1 MTSANL
7 GMAHTSSRAAIL
19 DVIRAAGTISRV
31 ELTRATGLTGATIST
46 VVRRL
51 INEGLVLEIGRA
63 ESTGG
68 KPRMLLQLD
77 PTARFAIGVH
87 LDPAGITY
95 VLANLGGA
103 IVTRWRKP
111 GAGSDSPAEV
121 VARIVREIDGM
132 IARTGIDRGR
142 VLGLGVVS
150 PGPITA
156 TVGMVLTPPSMEPWT
171 EYPLGDALE
180 DGVGVPVLLD
190 NDATAAAI
198 GEYWAGGIEPAS
210 AFAAL
215 YMGTGI
221 GAGVL
226 VNGTV
231 YRGASSNSGEI
242 GHICVEIDGP
252 PCWCGSRGC
261 VEILAGPAAVVTA
274 ARAAGLDVGP
284 TERPVSESFAVV
296 ARAALRG
303 EPTAV
308 AILQRSARYLAVAAH
323 TLANVMDL
331 DLVVLTGPSFAL
343 AGSLYLPAVESLL
356 STAFF
361 ARGSHPVRV
370 TISTNASDS
379 AAVGA
384 AALVL
389 QSELAPRQSGA
400 RLQAELGPEP
410 TPVQGRVPSVVS
422 FG

>member
-1 MTSANL
+1 VGSVNL
-7 GMAHTSSRAAIL
+7 GMSHTNSRAAIL
-19 DVIRAAGTISRV
+19 DIIRAASTISRV
-31 ELTRATGLTGATIST
+31 ELARATGLTGATIST

-51 INEGLVLEIGRA
+51 INEGLVVEVGRG

-87 LDPAGITY
+87 LDHAGITY
-95 VLANLGGA
+95 VLANLGGQ
-103 IVTRWRKP
+103 IVARWRKP
-111 GAGSDSPAEV
+111 GAGSDEPPQV
-121 VARIVREIDGM
+121 VARIVGEIEGM
-132 IARTGIDRGR
+132 ITRVGIDRTR

-156 TVGMVLTPPSMEPWT
+156 SVGMVLAPPSMRPWAD
-171 EYPLGDALE
+171 YPLGEALE

-198 GEYWAGGIEPAS
+198 GEYWAGGIETTS

-226 VNGTV
+226 VNGSV
-231 YRGASSNSGEI
+231 YRGSSSNAGEV
-242 GHICVEIDGP
+242 GHICIDIDGP
-252 PCWCGSRGC
+252 RCWCGSRGC
-261 VEILAGPAAVVTA
+261 VEALAGPSAVVEA
-274 ARAAGLDVGP
+274 AKEQGFDLGRR
-284 TERPVSESFAVV
+284 ERPIAESFGVV

-303 EPTAV
+303 EPVAH
-308 AILQRSARYLAVAAH
+308 AILQRSARYMGVAAQ
-323 TLANVMDL
+323 TLANIMDL
-331 DLVVLTGPSFAL
+331 DLVVLTGPAFAL
-343 AGSLYLPAVESLL
+343 AGSLYLPAVQNQLGRS
-356 STAFF
+356 FF

-370 TISTNASDS
+370 TISTNASEA

-389 QSELAPRQSGA
+389 QSELAPRQSGL
-400 RLQAELGPEP
+400 RLPPELGPEVIP
-410 TPVQGRVPSVVS
+410 AQARESAIG
-422 FG
+422 

>member
-1 MTSANL
+1 MSSANL

-51 INEGLVLEIGRA
+51 MNDGLVVEAGRA

-77 PTARFAIGVH
+77 PSARFAVGVH
-87 LDPAGITY
+87 LDHAGITY

-103 IVTRWRKP
+103 VVARWRKP
-111 GAGSDSPAEV
+111 GAGADDPREV
-121 VARIVREIDGM
+121 VARIAAEIDGM
-132 IARTGIDRGR
+132 ITRVGIDRTR

-156 TVGMVLTPPSMEPWT
+156 SVGMVLTPPNMRRWADF
-171 EYPLGDALE
+171 PLGDALE
-180 DGVGVPVLLD
+180 DAVGVPVLLD

-198 GEYWAGGIEPAS
+198 GEYWAGGIETTS
-210 AFAAL
+210 AFAAF

-221 GAGVL
+221 GAGIL

-231 YRGASSNSGEI
+231 YRGASSNAGEV
-242 GHICVEIDGP
+242 GHICVDIDGP
-252 PCWCGSRGC
+252 ECWCGSRGC
-261 VEILAGPAAVVTA
+261 VEALAGPAAVVA
-274 ARAAGLDVGP
+274 QAQARGLDLGGAD
-284 TERPVSESFAVV
+284 RPVSAQFAAV
-296 ARAALRG
+296 ARAALSG
-303 EPTAV
+303 DPV
-308 AILQRSARYLAVAAH
+308 AAEILARSARYLGVAAQ

-331 DLVVLTGPSFAL
+331 ELVVLTGPAFAL
-343 AGSLYLPAVESLL
+343 AGSLYLPAVQEQL
-356 STAFF
+356 SRSFF
-361 ARGSHPVRV
+361 ARASHPVRV
-370 TISTNASDS
+370 TISTNAPEA

-389 QSELAPRQSGA
+389 QSELAPRHSGV
-400 RLQAELGPEP
+400 RLPPEVAGEVSAQELA
-410 TPVQGRVPSVVS
+410 TLA
-422 FG
+422 

>member
-1 MTSANL
+1 MSSTSL
-7 GMAHTSSRAAIL
+7 GMAHTSSRSAIL

-31 ELTRATGLTGATIST
+31 ELTHATGLTGATIST

-51 INEGLVLEIGRA
+51 MNEGLVVEAGQA

-68 KPRMLLQLD
+68 KPRRLLRLD
-77 PTARFAIGVH
+77 PNARYAVGVH
-87 LDPAGITY
+87 LDHAGITY

-103 IVTRWRKP
+103 IVGRWRKS
-111 GAGSDSPAEV
+111 GAGSDDPQEV
-121 VARIVREIDGM
+121 VTRMVGEIDAM
-132 IARTGIDRGR
+132 ITRVGVDHAR
-142 VLGLGVVS
+142 VLGIGVVS

-156 TVGMVLTPPSMEPWT
+156 SVGMVLAPPIMQRWAD
-171 EYPLGDALE
+171 YPLGDALE
-180 DGVGVPVLLD
+180 DAVGVPVLLD

-198 GEYWAGGIEPAS
+198 GEYWAGGIETTS

-231 YRGASSNSGEI
+231 YRGSSSNAGEV
-242 GHICVEIDGP
+242 GHICVDVDGP
-252 PCWCGSRGC
+252 ECWCGSQGC
-261 VEILAGPAAVVTA
+261 VEALAGPAAVVA
-274 ARAAGLDVGP
+274 AAQAQGLDLGQP
-284 TERPVSESFAVV
+284 DRTIAEQFAAV

-303 EPTAV
+303 EPA
-308 AILQRSARYLAVAAH
+308 AQEILQRSARFIGVAAQ

-343 AGSLYLPAVESLL
+343 AGSIYLPTVEDQLGRS
-356 STAFF
+356 FF

-370 TISTNASDS
+370 TISSNASEA

-389 QSELAPRQSGA
+389 QSELAPRQSGL
-400 RLQAELGPEP
+400 RIPAELMAEGDGK
-410 TPVQGRVPSVVS
+410 PVQALA
-422 FG
+422 